1 MGKLMKPRTY
11 KRVGKFQF
19 KRPPSPKIR
28 RNEGLRKRAVSGR
41 LTTRSLENFII
52 SERNLG
58 YPIKYSKPIGFSRR
72 RKRR

>member
-1 MGKLMKPRTY
+1 
-11 KRVGKFQF
+11 
-19 KRPPSPKIR
+19 
-28 RNEGLRKRAVSGR
+28 LRKRAVSGR

-58 YPIKYSKPIGFSRR
+58 YPIKYSKPIGFARR